1 LYLEVEMEGEFRR
14 GGLVGPIVLIG
25 LGVVFLLNNLGLL
38 EWSVWDVLLRTWP
51 LILIAWGVDLLIVRR
66 TAEATL
72 FTLVLILVIL
82 AGGVWFVA
90 ARGGG
95 TEAERVE
102 VVSVALPSSD
112 QAELLIAP
120 GVGYLHIHPSE
131 SPDDLISGSLGLS
144 SGQEV
149 EQEVR
154 EAGSVAIVNLRSE
167 GVWFW
172 PLTGSK
178 SGSGKVG
185 RYEWELAVN
194 TEMPTK
200 IRTELGAGLVELDL
214 SGMVLEGLEAELGVG
229 RTEVHLPDQGSFDA
243 RLSGAVGMTEVI
255 VPRGLAV
262 RISLDTG
269 LAGRQVEGFRQEGD
283 VYFSPSWTGEAGG
296 VNLEID
302 QAIGMVVVRVE

>member
-1 LYLEVEMEGEFRR
+1 MEGEFRR

-82 AGGVWFVA
+82 AGGVWFVV

-102 VVSVALPSSD
+102 VVSIALPSSH
-112 QAELLIAP
+112 QAEVTILP
-120 GVGYLHIHPSE
+120 GVGYLHIKPLE

-154 EAGSVAIVNLRSE
+154 TAGSTVMVDLRSE

-229 RTEVHLPDQGSFDA
+229 RMDVHLPDQGNFDA

-283 VYFSPSWTGEAGG
+283 EYYSPSWTGEGGG

-302 QAIGMVVVRVE
+302 QAIGMVVVRLE

>member
-1 LYLEVEMEGEFRR
+1 MEGEFRR

-51 LILIAWGVDLLIVRR
+51 LILIAWGIDLLIVRR

-72 FTLVLILVIL
+72 FALVLILVIL

-95 TEAERVE
+95 VEADRVE
-102 VVSVALPSSD
+102 VIGVALPSSD
-112 QAELLIAP
+112 RAELLIAP

-131 SPDDLISGSLGLS
+131 SPEYLISGSLGLS
-144 SGQEV
+144 SGQVV

-154 EAGSVAIVNLRSE
+154 EGGSTVTVNLSS
-167 GVWFW
+167 GGAWFW
-172 PLTGSK
+172 PFTPSQ
-178 SGSGKVG
+178 SGSDLVG
-185 RYEWELAVN
+185 RYEWELALN
-194 TEMPTK
+194 AGMPTYL
-200 IRTELGAGLVELDL
+200 RTELGAGLVELDL
-214 SGMVLEGLEAELGVG
+214 SGITLEGLEAELGVG
-229 RTEVHLPDQGSFDA
+229 RTEVHLPDQGNFDA

-255 VPRGLAV
+255 VPHGLSV

-269 LAGRQVEGFRQEGD
+269 LAGLQVEGFRREGD
-283 VYFSPSWTGEAGG
+283 VYYSPAWTGEGID
-296 VNLEID
+296 LQID
-302 QAIGMVVVRVE
+302 QAIGTVVVRVE